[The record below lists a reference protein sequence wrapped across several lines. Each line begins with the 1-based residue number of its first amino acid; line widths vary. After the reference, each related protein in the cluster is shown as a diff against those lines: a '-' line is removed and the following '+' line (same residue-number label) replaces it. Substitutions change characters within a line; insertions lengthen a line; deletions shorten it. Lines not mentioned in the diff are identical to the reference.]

1 MIKAISNNS
10 TFISAMSQ
18 KKEEN
23 IKSENTEKSK
33 VETIKESIQN
43 GSYKIDLD
51 KTAQKMAK
59 SLL

>member
-43 GSYKIDLD
+43 GNYKIDLD